1 MRRERSSGFALEEE
15 TDGFP
20 SLVGDWGGDVPAV
33 CAELVQLLDWWVNIT
48 TESSGHHAAVDP
60 DRPVFAG
67 WHV

>member
-1 MRRERSSGFALEEE
+1 
-15 TDGFP
+15 
-20 SLVGDWGGDVPAV
+20 
-33 CAELVQLLDWWVNIT
+33 LLDWWVNIT